1 MPKFLH
7 IADIHLDSPFSNSD
21 AAHAAQ
27 RRNEQREVFLSA
39 MEYAKANGIDAILI
53 AGDLFDT
60 KFITSKTANMLKDAF
75 ESAGDC
81 QIFISPGNH
90 DPFCDGSIYSSA
102 NFPKNVHIFK
112 SENVEKISLD
122 RLGVDIYG
130 YAFESESLDHSPIA
144 SLTGVD
150 REKINILVA
159 HGDIFSS
166 ISHYAPITKND
177 IANSKLDY
185 VALGHIHN
193 TDEKIENANG
203 TYYSYSGAIEGR
215 SFDECGVR
223 GGILI
228 DIQNTA
234 NGKKIAFEKLRFSKR
249 RYEKDTLDISGIS
262 NEGELV
268 SKIKTLC
275 DAKGYSGDTLLR
287 LELIGNVPETFDLSH
302 INLDASLFD
311 LFYLETVNSAM
322 PDFDY
327 ERLTKDPTIKG
338 EIFRL
343 FKDKLECGGKDER
356 RLYLLALRY
365 ALLSLEG
372 EDLPDIL

>member
-1 MPKFLH
+1 
-7 IADIHLDSPFSNSD
+7 
-21 AAHAAQ
+21 
-27 RRNEQREVFLSA
+27 
-39 MEYAKANGIDAILI
+39 
-53 AGDLFDT
+53 
-60 KFITSKTANMLKDAF
+60 
-75 ESAGDC
+75 
-81 QIFISPGNH
+81 
-90 DPFCDGSIYSSA
+90 
-102 NFPKNVHIFK
+102 
-112 SENVEKISLD
+112 
-122 RLGVDIYG
+122 
-130 YAFESESLDHSPIA
+130 
-144 SLTGVD
+144 
-150 REKINILVA
+150 
-159 HGDIFSS
+159 
-166 ISHYAPITKND
+166 
-177 IANSKLDY
+177 
-185 VALGHIHN
+185 
-193 TDEKIENANG
+193 
-203 TYYSYSGAIEGR
+203 
-215 SFDECGVR
+215 
-223 GGILI
+223 
-228 DIQNTA
+228 
-234 NGKKIAFEKLRFSKR
+234 FEKLRFSKR